1 MRKLATWGLA
11 FVFVLSFAWP
21 SMTASAQDGAM
32 KLVVDGVEVEGYEN
46 AFMSQDKV
54 LIPVDDL
61 FKEAGF
67 KVTKEAPGKLNV
79 TNTYL
84 TLDFSIADQQ
94 ITVNGEATNEVFPLT
109 LRNYGNYISS
119 DFLNSLE
126 GFEVTV
132 SEDTVNVTTNRVQ
145 DVDAFLE
152 KMLAAD
158 LKSYAAKMTLDQS
171 MEADFEDLSMNMLMD
186 MDMSMTTEPIS
197 MHMKQSLSMTM
208 GEETEE
214 IETESYFTKDG
225 FFMSEG
231 DEWTKFPAQLTD
243 GLLEATMAQADPLA
257 QMEMMKAFMK
267 GIHVFEYDDVYIVV
281 QTMTNDEF
289 KEMMEEAMSLITGLI
304 PGLNDD
310 SVSDVEAT
318 LVEETTS
325 EEEVVT
331 EEEATVEED
340 ATEEE
345 ATTEEDATAVEE
357 EAVTEETVEAY
368 LEEGAEDIDLGSI
381 LEMLNININ
390 EFYSVTV
397 LDKATLFPQS
407 VSGTTVITM
416 SMDGETVTI
425 TQLIEGIYSQFN
437 AVKTIEVPADVI
449 ENAVVMEYDEVEA
462 VDVEEETTDEAETE
476 EEAA

>member
-1 MRKLATWGLA
+1 MRKLATWVLA

-46 AFMSQDKV
+46 AFMSQDKI

-171 MEADFEDLSMNMLMD
+171 MEADSEEFSMNMLMD

-208 GEETEE
+208 GEEKEE
-214 IETESYFTKDG
+214 VETESYFTKDG
-225 FFMSEG
+225 FFMTEG

-325 EEEVVT
+325 EEE
-331 EEEATVEED
+331 
-340 ATEEE
+340 

-381 LEMLNININ
+381 LEMLNINID